1 MPGDWPQ
8 GSLVTPSIRS
18 TVDIWG
24 CSVKN
29 GEAVTIKKI
38 GNGYIVEPA
47 CSDKETFG
55 AESIL
60 AFQDMG
66 YASTARDNQL
76 IEQTLLGFI
85 EKHFR
90 GKA

>member
-1 MPGDWPQ
+1 M
-8 GSLVTPSIRS
+8 
-18 TVDIWG
+18 
-24 CSVKN
+24 KN

-47 CSDKETFG
+47 YRDKE
-55 AESIL
+55 ASVLESML

-66 YASTARDNQL
+66 YASSARDNQL

-90 GKA
+90 REA